1 MPFGQL
7 PSESQD
13 EFMARLTKEME
24 SVMTQMSAE
33 PGAAVAN
40 PEDMAK
46 MAKQLE
52 EFSLKM
58 EEQGVK
64 PEDLLKAIMGEEAGS
79 EVAEAAQQEHDRRE
93 SESKDKKPAAAGKS
107 TFDEQ
112 IRKTMQRMESSDTKA
127 TEATAASANSE
138 EDMLA
143 ELLRAMEAEGGGDG
157 EGDLSKMFLGMM
169 EQLTH
174 KDMLYEPMKTL
185 DDKYPEWLSK
195 NKGRLKLKDAKR
207 YANQQGIVKEIVGK
221 FEEKNYSD
229 EDPTCRDYIW
239 ERMQKMQEEGA
250 PPEELIDNPFPGMG
264 GMPGL
269 GALGGG
275 DGEEPGC
282 PTQ

>member
-1 MPFGQL
+1 MPQPQL

-24 SVMTQMSAE
+24 SAISQMSAD
-33 PGAAVAN
+33 PSAAAAN
-40 PEDMAK
+40 PDDMAK

-58 EEQGVK
+58 EVQGIK
-64 PEDLLKAIMGEEAGS
+64 PEDLMKAIMGEEAGS
-79 EVAEAAQQEHDRRE
+79 QLAEAAHDEHDRRE
-93 SESKDKKPAAAGKS
+93 SETKDRPAKPTSGKS

-112 IRKTMQRMESSDTKA
+112 IRKTMERMESSDTKA
-127 TEATAASANSE
+127 TEATQKSAGSE

-143 ELLRAMEAEGGGDG
+143 ELLRAMEGEGGGEG

-185 DDKYPEWLSK
+185 DDKFPAWLAK
-195 NKGRLKLKDAKR
+195 NKSKLKPADVKR
-207 YANQQGIVKEIVGK
+207 FGNQQVIVKEIVGK
-221 FEEKNYSD
+221 FEEKGYSD
-229 EDPTCRDYIW
+229 DNSQCRDYIW

-264 GMPGL
+264 MPGL
-269 GALGGG
+269 GALGGE
-275 DGEEPGC
+275 GEDPGC